1 MVQPPLKNHGAR
13 VATQPSSAQENIR
26 MKIGFLG
33 LGAMGQA
40 IAGNLLKGN
49 HELLVWNRS
58 PQATVPLVELGATA
72 VSEPAQAFAADVV
85 FSMLADDKAL
95 RAVLLDSGLL
105 GQLKAPLIHV
115 NLATIAV
122 TFADE
127 LAALHRAQGIDY
139 IAAPVMGRPNVAAA
153 AQLNILAAGPQ
164 AALDKVQPLLDLIG
178 RKTWRLG
185 EKASAANA
193 MKLATNFLLVS
204 AVEAMSEAAVLVTR
218 HGLKSA
224 DLVDL
229 VSSTIFTGP
238 VYSGYGALIGERR
251 YEPAAFKAVLGLKD
265 VDLILAAAQQVEV
278 QMPSA
283 DLIRANLQ
291 EAVDHGEGDMDLAVL
306 AEVAERLNR
315 R

>member
-1 MVQPPLKNHGAR
+1 
-13 VATQPSSAQENIR
+13 

-33 LGAMGQA
+33 LGNMGQA
-40 IAGNLLKGN
+40 IAANLLKGE
-49 HELLVWNRS
+49 HELRVWNRS
-58 PQATVPLVELGATA
+58 PQATQSLVELGAKA
-72 VSEPAQAFAADVV
+72 VTEPAEAFDADVV

-95 RAVLLDSGLL
+95 RLVLLDSGLL
-105 GQLKAPLIHV
+105 KQLKAPLIHV

-127 LAALHRAQGIDY
+127 LAELHKAQGIDY

-153 AQLNILAAGPQ
+153 AQLNILAAGPEQ
-164 AALDKVQPLLDLIG
+164 AIDTVQPLFDLIG

-229 VSSTIFTGP
+229 VSNTIFTGP

-265 VDLILAAAQQVEV
+265 VDLILAAASQVQV
-278 QMPSA
+278 QMPTA
-283 DLIRANLQ
+283 DMIRANLQ
-291 EAVDHGEGDMDLAVL
+291 DAVDHGQGEMDLAVL
-306 AEVAERLNR
+306 AEVAERRNPA
-315 R
+315 

>member
-1 MVQPPLKNHGAR
+1 MN
-13 VATQPSSAQENIR
+13 
-26 MKIGFLG
+26 IGFLG
-33 LGAMGQA
+33 LGNMGQA
-40 IAGNLLKGN
+40 IASNLLKGG
-49 HELLVWNRS
+49 HSLKVWNRS
-58 PQATVPLVELGATA
+58 PQAAEPLIAQGATA
-72 VSEPAQAFAADVV
+72 VADPRDAFEADVV

-105 GQLKAPLIHV
+105 QQLKPPLIHV

-127 LAALHRAQGIDY
+127 LAQLHQAQGIDY

-164 AALDKVQPLLDLIG
+164 HAIDQVQPLLELIG

-193 MKLATNFLLVS
+193 MKLATNFLLVA

-218 HGLKSA
+218 HGLASA

-265 VDLILAAAQQVEV
+265 VDLILAAANQVSV

-291 EAVDHGEGDMDLAVL
+291 DAIAHGEGEMDLAVL

-315 R
+315 A